1 MTIGY
6 AVTGSKAY
14 ATDVTVPASDSYT
27 TAGAESKVLQ
37 ASQVSLLC
45 KVVSTDAGDSD
56 LVAFHFIAHG
66 EGVGYP
72 TIADWVVNVPT
83 AGNTTA
89 TKGVTVNVEPYTHMR
104 VLKIVNGNANDVTAN
119 VEVSFTK

>member
-6 AVTGSKAY
+6 AVAGAKAY
-14 ATDVTVPASDSYT
+14 ATDVTVPAADSYT
-27 TAGAESKVLQ
+27 TVGAESKILQ
-37 ASQVSLLC
+37 AMQVNLLC
-45 KVVSTDAGDSD
+45 SVESTDVADEE

-72 TIADWVVNVPT
+72 TVADWIVNVQAVGDALT
-83 AGNTTA
+83 S
-89 TKGVTVNVEPYTHMR
+89 KGVTVNVEPYTHMR